1 MWFVWI
7 GAAII
12 GLTLGLLGSG
22 GSAITVPVLT
32 YMVGHGAKQS
42 IAESMAIVG
51 LISMVAVI
59 PFAAGKQIDWRS
71 VWCFGIPGM
80 IGTLIGAW
88 LGGIASGILQLLV
101 FGSVLMVA
109 AYMML
114 RKQKPVAKIGE
125 IFPEEKVES
134 QNKEEA
140 NDNQYRSPLWKIA
153 LDGTIVGIV
162 TGFVGVG
169 GGFLIVPAL
178 VLFAKLPMRQA
189 IGTSLAII
197 VLKSAVGFAKYQHH
211 LLSLGETVDFRTIL
225 IFVVIGVVGS
235 LIGSSINQKLNQQL
249 LKKVFAV
256 FLILLGGFV
265 MVKEGLKLFN
275 PPDES
280 SAQIIQ
286 TYIPALSRSSEF
298 PKETIRCC

>member
-51 LISMVAVI
+51 IISMVAVI
-59 PFAAGKQIDWRS
+59 PFAVGKQIDWRS
-71 VWCFGIPGM
+71 VWYFGIPGM

-88 LGGIASGILQLLV
+88 LGGIASGIVQLLV
-101 FGSVLMVA
+101 FSLVLMIA

-114 RKQKPVAKIGE
+114 RKQKPIAKIGE
-125 IFPEEKVES
+125 IFPEEQVET
-134 QNKEEA
+134 QNKKEEA
-140 NDNQYRSPLWKIA
+140 NDSQYRSPIWKIA

-235 LIGSSINQKLNQQL
+235 LIGSAINQKLNQQL

-265 MVKEGLKLFN
+265 MVKEGLRLFN
-275 PPDES
+275 PPDETS
-280 SAQIIQ
+280 VQIIQ
-286 TYIPALSRSSEF
+286 T
-298 PKETIRCC
+298 